1 MKNIL
6 LICSSSLS
14 ANAFVLKM
22 MKSAKLMN
30 YDVNIWSVGSG
41 NFDESIDRADII
53 LLGPQVKY
61 LFDDVKKRVD
71 GKKPILLIGLEDYS
85 SMNSKKILQECLLY

>member
-14 ANAFVLKM
+14 TNVFVLKM

-41 NFDESIDRADII
+41 NFDENIDRADII
-53 LLGPQVKY
+53 LLGPQVRY
-61 LFDDVKKRVD
+61 LFDDIKKRVSNQ
-71 GKKPILLIGLEDYS
+71 KPILLIDLDDYR

>member
-6 LICSSSLS
+6 LICSSSVS
-14 ANAFVLKM
+14 ANVFVLKM
-22 MKSAKLMN
+22 IKSAKLMN

-41 NFDESIDRADII
+41 NFDENIDRADII
-53 LLGPQVKY
+53 LLGPQVRY

-71 GKKPILLIGLEDYS
+71 GQKPILLIDPEDYS